1 MTERE
6 NELENIDVKVL
17 LADVIKQFEE
27 NEEEDTINEIP
38 TSLLRN
44 LITWLRNKGISEE
57 NIIDCLLFIT
67 AE

>member
-1 MTERE
+1 M
-6 NELENIDVKVL
+6 

-67 AE
+67 VA